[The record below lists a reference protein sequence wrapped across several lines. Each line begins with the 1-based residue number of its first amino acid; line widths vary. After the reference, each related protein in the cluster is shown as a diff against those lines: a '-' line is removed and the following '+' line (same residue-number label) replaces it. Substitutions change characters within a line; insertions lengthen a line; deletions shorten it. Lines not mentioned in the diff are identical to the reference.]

1 MRCRLES
8 AEMRRSTLVADDVEV
23 IRRFRAT
30 VNNRNMAAAAAFLGL
45 PRFS

>member
-1 MRCRLES
+1 
-8 AEMRRSTLVADDVEV
+8 MRRSTLVADDVEV

-30 VNNRNMAAAAAFLGL
+30 VDNRDIAAAGAFLGL